1 MTLLNLASCRTITI
15 RDRSSCSFFACS
27 LCFLRLSSGGLCDGL
42 CGLLASQFLLE
53 VLLLSLLLGLLD
65 EGRGDTVHI
74 GGSLLG
80 ECLSNGDAG
89 AIVTLEVHGS
99 DNSSGSEL
107 VDAVAD
113 VLSGDGALVRLA
125 DSTSGTGTVMLAH
138 AVDTDLLAHVDLV
151 SNRGST
157 GVEPVVVIR
166 GKLLEAGGL
175 DVLAPLYSTEL
186 ESNAPVE
193 NND

>member
-1 MTLLNLASCRTITI
+1 VTLLNLASCRTITI

-65 EGRGDTVHI
+65 EGRGDTVRI

-80 ECLSNGDAG
+80 ECLSNG
-89 AIVTLEVHGS
+89 EVHGS